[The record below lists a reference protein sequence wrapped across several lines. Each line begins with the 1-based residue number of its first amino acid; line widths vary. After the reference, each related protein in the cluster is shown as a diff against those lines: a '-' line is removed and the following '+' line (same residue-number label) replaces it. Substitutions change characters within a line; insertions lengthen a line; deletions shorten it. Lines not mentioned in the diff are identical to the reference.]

1 MSKNLIIN
9 GLLKEDL
16 GTLASQIALWENMN
30 IWNVAHKKLKGLY
43 TSIDEINKEIEE
55 DKRTLFRK
63 HKRNPSAL
71 EAKILKSLCDHLSID
86 TTKVKSIGDLV
97 DLGEEIEKRV
107 ILLQKKISKD
117 KFRGDSIQELIQFN
131 LKRMFDDLS
140 KNFATK
146 SVEDQKE
153 IVKRIVKVLEEM
165 PDEQKEILRKKLNVD
180 KITDQAVAKAI
191 ITGALGVGFAAVVE
205 VAGFSAFIF
214 AVEALAATAG
224 LVGLTLP
231 FAAYTTLTSIMAAL
245 ANPFLI
251 IPATLGLGYFL
262 TERANKQIHD
272 ALLPILI
279 TQIAVS
285 SSKEGNIISKDEK
298 LIRKLKSISKKENT
312 YFTKAE
318 SWIKSLR
325 KRSKK

>member
-16 GTLASQIALWENMN
+16 ETLASQIALWENMT
-30 IWNVAHKKLKGLY
+30 IWNVAHKKLKGVY

-71 EAKILKSLCDHLSID
+71 EAKILKSLCDHLSN
-86 TTKVKSIGDLV
+86 
-97 DLGEEIEKRV
+97 
-107 ILLQKKISKD
+107 D

-140 KNFATK
+140 KNFGKK

-153 IVKRIVKVLEEM
+153 IVKRIIKVLEEM

-285 SSKEGNIISKDEK
+285 SSREGNIMSKDEK